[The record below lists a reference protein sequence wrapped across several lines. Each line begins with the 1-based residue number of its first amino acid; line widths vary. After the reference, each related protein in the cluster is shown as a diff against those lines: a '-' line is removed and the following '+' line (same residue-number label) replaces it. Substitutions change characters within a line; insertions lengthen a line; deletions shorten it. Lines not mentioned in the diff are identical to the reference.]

1 VATTRKPA
9 DSAITGV
16 LRTPNP
22 AIMLILAA
30 VVIGMAALLP
40 VVQSSGATNT
50 AGNIRRLEQEKAD
63 WRAQVRSLELEI
75 AGLGSLGRIEQE
87 ATQRLKMGPPRELH
101 YIRIDAPAPEPRR
114 LPSRYFAP
122 TPEPEDDG
130 SSVWGQLF
138 GWIPKP

>member
-1 VATTRKPA
+1 MATARKPV
-9 DSAITGV
+9 DSALPGV

-22 AIMLILAA
+22 AILLILAA

-63 WRAQVRSLELEI
+63 RRAEVRSLELEI
-75 AGLGSLGRIEQE
+75 AGLGSLSRIEQE
-87 ATQRLKMGPPRELH
+87 ATQRLKMGPPRELY
-101 YIRIDAPAPEPRR
+101 YIRIDAPAPEPHR

-122 TPEPEDDG
+122 ETESEESG
-130 SSVWGQLF
+130 SSVWGQLV